1 MVMPRLKKVMVTGGA
16 GYVGH
21 VLVPQL
27 LGLGHDVTVYDTLWF
42 GTKFLPHPRLRIVQ
56 GDIRDIARFSDA
68 VEGYNAVIHLA
79 CISNDTSFAL
89 DEKLSTSINRDAF
102 KPLLL
107 ACRNAGIERF
117 INAST
122 SSVYGVSD
130 APEVLEDHPKVP
142 LTLYNRYKW
151 ECEQRLLEWNDPGFR
166 WVTIRPATV
175 CGYSPR
181 CRLDLSVNILT
192 NFAVNKGKITVFG
205 GDQQRPNL
213 HILDMV
219 DAYKL
224 LLTLPEEKI
233 DRKTFNCGFQ
243 NLTIMKIAHIAQSVV
258 AEEFPER
265 TRVEIDVTA
274 LDDPRSYRINSDK
287 INRELG
293 FTPRFTIEDAV
304 RDLCK
309 AFRDGLLPT
318 SFEDDN
324 YFNVRKLKAL
334 NAR

>member
-1 MVMPRLKKVMVTGGA
+1 MPQFPKVTVTGGA

-27 LGLGHDVTVYDTLWF
+27 LALGHEVVVYDTLWF
-42 GTKFLPHPRLRIVQ
+42 GAKFAPHPKLRIVK
-56 GDIRDIARFSDA
+56 GDIRDLKTFSQA
-68 VEGYNAVIHLA
+68 VAGSDAVIHLA

-89 DEKLSTSINRDAF
+89 DEALSTSINRDAF
-102 KPLLL
+102 KPLLV
-107 ACRNAGIERF
+107 ACRDAGIKRF

-130 APEVLEDHPKVP
+130 APEVFEDNPKVP

-151 ECEQRLLEWNDPGFR
+151 ECEVQLAEWNDPGFA

-181 CRLDLSVNILT
+181 TRLDLSVNILT

-205 GDQQRPNL
+205 GEQKRPNL

-224 LLTLPEEKI
+224 LLTLPDDKI

-243 NLTIMKIAHIAQSVV
+243 NLSIMQIAELAQSVT
-258 AEEFPER
+258 AQEFAGRPL
-265 TRVEIDVTA
+265 VEIEVTKS
-274 LDDPRSYRINSDK
+274 DDPRSYRINSDK
-287 INRELG
+287 ITRELG
-293 FTPRFTIEDAV
+293 FKPRFTIEDAV

-309 AFRDGLLPT
+309 AFRDGLLPA
-318 SFEDDN
+318 SFEDEN

-334 NAR
+334 NVH

>member
-1 MVMPRLKKVMVTGGA
+1 MSRILVTGGA

-27 LGLGHDVTVYDTLWF
+27 LSEGYEVVVLDTFWF
-42 GTKFLPHPRLRIVQ
+42 GDKLPQSSKLARVRGDLR
-56 GDIRDIARFSDA
+56 DA
-68 VEGYNAVIHLA
+68 VSVAKALAGCEAVIHLA

-89 DEKLSTSINRDAF
+89 DEQLSTTINLHAF
-102 KPLLL
+102 EPLLR
-107 ACRNAGIERF
+107 ACEKAGIKRF

-130 APEVLEDHPKVP
+130 APEVFEDHPKVP

-151 ECEQRLLEWNDPGFR
+151 ECEQILAKADPGFT

-192 NFAVNKGKITVFG
+192 NHAVNKGRITVFG
-205 GDQQRPNL
+205 GAQKRPNL
-213 HILDMV
+213 HIQDMV

-224 LLTLPEEKI
+224 LLALPADRI
-233 DRKTFNCGFQ
+233 DRRTYNCGFQ
-243 NLTIMKIAHIAQSVV
+243 NQTIMQIAESVKRV
-258 AEEFPER
+258 VEKEFPER
-265 TRVEIDVTA
+265 APIAIDVTES
-274 LDDPRSYRINSDK
+274 DDKRSYHINSDK
-287 INRELG
+287 IRRELG
-293 FTPRFTIEDAV
+293 FRTEYTIEDAV
-304 RDLCK
+304 RDLCQ
-309 AFRDGLLPT
+309 AFRKGLLPN

-324 YFNVRKLKAL
+324 YYNVKKLKAL
-334 NAR
+334 KVA

>member
-1 MVMPRLKKVMVTGGA
+1 MPQFEKVLVTGGA

-27 LGLGHDVTVYDTLWF
+27 LALGHDVVVYDTLWF
-42 GTKFLPHPRLRIVQ
+42 GAKFAPHPRLRVVK
-56 GDIRDIARFSDA
+56 GDIRDIPKFAQALAGRD
-68 VEGYNAVIHLA
+68 AVIHLA

-102 KPLLL
+102 KPLLF
-107 ACRNAGIERF
+107 ACRDAGIKRF
-117 INAST
+117 VNAST

-130 APEVLEDHPKVP
+130 APEVFEDHPKVP

-151 ECEQRLLEWNDPGFR
+151 ECEVQLQEWNDPGFA

-205 GDQQRPNL
+205 GQQKRPNL

-219 DAYKL
+219 DAYKMML
-224 LLTLPEEKI
+224 ALPDAKI

-243 NLTIMKIAHIAQSVV
+243 NLSIMQIAELAQSVV
-258 AEEFPER
+258 AEEFPDR
-265 TRVEIDVTA
+265 PRVSIEVA
-274 LDDPRSYRINSDK
+274 KSDDPRSYQINSDK
-287 INRELG
+287 ISRELG
-293 FTPRFTIEDAV
+293 FKPRFTIEDAV

-309 AFRDGLLPT
+309 AFADGLLPN
-318 SFEDDN
+318 SFDDDN

-334 NAR
+334 QVQ

>member
-1 MVMPRLKKVMVTGGA
+1 MPQFKHVTVTGGA

-27 LGLGHDVTVYDTLWF
+27 LANGYAVTVYDTLWF
-42 GTKFLPHPRLRIVQ
+42 GARFAPHPLLKIVQ
-56 GDIRDIARFSDA
+56 GDIRDTRKLAEAITGCD
-68 VEGYNAVIHLA
+68 AVIHLA

-102 KPLLL
+102 TPLLRV
-107 ACRNAGIERF
+107 CRDAGVKRF

-130 APEVLEDHPKVP
+130 SPDVYEDHPKVP

-151 ECEQRLLEWNDPGFR
+151 ECEEQLQAFNDPGFT

-205 GDQQRPNL
+205 GQQKRPNL

-219 DAYKL
+219 DAYKML
-224 LLTLPEEKI
+224 LALPAEKI

-243 NLTIMKIAHIAQSVV
+243 NLSIMEIAQLAKRVV
-258 AEEFPER
+258 EEMMPER
-265 TRVEIDVTA
+265 RAIAIEVTSS
-274 LDDPRSYRINSDK
+274 DDPRSYQINSDK
-287 INRELG
+287 ISRELG
-293 FTPRFTIEDAV
+293 FKPRFTIEDAI
-304 RDLCK
+304 RDMTK
-309 AFRDGLLPT
+309 AFRDGLLPN
-318 SFEDDN
+318 SFDDVN
-324 YFNVRKLKAL
+324 YFNVKKLQAL
-334 NAR
+334 KVS

>member
-1 MVMPRLKKVMVTGGA
+1 MKKVLITGGA

-27 LGLGHDVTVYDTLWF
+27 LANGYGVTVYDTLWF
-42 GTKFLPHPRLRIVQ
+42 GANFWPHPKLRVVQ
-56 GDIRDIARFSDA
+56 GDIRDVRKFSAAAKGCDA
-68 VEGYNAVIHLA
+68 IIHLA

-102 KPLLL
+102 KPLLV
-107 ACRNAGIERF
+107 ACRETGIKRF

-122 SSVYGVSD
+122 SSVYGVSE
-130 APEVLEDHPKVP
+130 APEVYEDNPKVP

-151 ECEQRLLEWNDPGFR
+151 ECEVQLQEMNDPGFT

-175 CGYSPR
+175 CGFSPR

-192 NFAVNKGKITVFG
+192 NHAVNKRKITVFG
-205 GDQQRPNL
+205 GEQQRPNL

-224 LLTLPEEKI
+224 MLTLPAEKI
-233 DRKTFNCGFQ
+233 DRQTYNCGFQ
-243 NLTIMKIAHIAQSVV
+243 NLSIMEIAKTAKRVV
-258 AEEFPER
+258 EEEFPEKAPI
-265 TRVEIDVTA
+265 EIDVTKS
-274 LDDPRSYRINSDK
+274 DDPRSYRINSEK
-287 INRELG
+287 ITRELG
-293 FTPRFTIEDAV
+293 FKTRFTIEDAI
-304 RDLCK
+304 RDLSK
-309 AFRDGLLPT
+309 AFRQGLLPN

-324 YFNVRKLKAL
+324 YFNVKKLKAL
-334 NAR
+334 HVT